1 MFRFKVE
8 HGFVL
13 YYFIVK
19 QGGRSVWEP
28 QLEIHQ
34 TFKRLLYIVVVIGSN
49 IPPIG
54 RINLNF

>member
-1 MFRFKVE
+1 MFRSKIE

-13 YYFIVK
+13 YYFVVK
-19 QGGRSVWEP
+19 EGGRFVWEP

-34 TFKRLLYIVVVIGSN
+34 TFKRLLYILVVIGSN